1 MLSKHPADP
10 ALRQFQ
16 LASNM
21 VDAGAAAR
29 GAYTNSL

>member
-16 LASNM
+16 LASNL
-21 VDAGAAAR
+21 VDAGAPAR
-29 GAYTNSL
+29 GA

>member
-16 LASNM
+16 LAAHM

-29 GAYTNSL
+29 GA